1 MTITFLENYKPH
13 NHADIFTAPHQPAG
27 QTVIQNNSEVVGAVV
42 SSIFKISK
50 DQIFSPG
57 RGKASVAFAR
67 QIAMYLTHIT
77 CGHSY
82 TDIGCFFGR
91 DRTTVS
97 HACQLIEDKRE
108 DPEIDW
114 SLDLMEHSILSL
126 INHFNEWNG

>member
-1 MTITFLENYKPH
+1 MTISYTETLDARPH
-13 NHADIFTAPHQPAG
+13 CERASALT
-27 QTVIQNNSEVVGAVV
+27 QTVETSPLKLNSEVVGVVV

-50 DQIFSPG
+50 DQIFSPE

-67 QIAMYLTHIT
+67 QTAMYLTHIT

-97 HACQLIEDKRE
+97 HACQLIEDRRE
-108 DPEIDW
+108 DPDIDW

-126 INHFNEWNG
+126 INHFNKWNG

>member
-1 MTITFLENYKPH
+1 MTISYTETLDAPPH
-13 NHADIFTAPHQPAG
+13 CERAIALTQPAE
-27 QTVIQNNSEVVGAVV
+27 TTHLKLNSEVVGAVV
-42 SSIFKISK
+42 SSIFQISK
-50 DQIFSPG
+50 DQIFSPE

-67 QIAMYLTHIT
+67 QTAMYLTHIT

-108 DPEIDW
+108 DPDIDW

-126 INHFNEWNG
+126 INHFDQWDG

>member
-1 MTITFLENYKPH
+1 MTFSYTEINDVTND
-13 NHADIFTAPHQPAG
+13 ADQLAAPPQLPDP
-27 QTVIQNNSEVVGAVV
+27 TPLKINSEVVGAVV

-50 DQIFSPG
+50 DQIFSPE

-67 QIAMYLTHIT
+67 QTAMYLTHIT

-108 DPEIDW
+108 DPDIDW

-126 INHFNEWNG
+126 INHFHEWNG

>member
-1 MTITFLENYKPH
+1 MTVSFTENFELPTCADQPSAHTRTAH
-13 NHADIFTAPHQPAG
+13 NIPLR
-27 QTVIQNNSEVVGAVV
+27 INSEVVGAVV
-42 SSIFKISK
+42 SSIFQISK
-50 DQIFSPG
+50 DQIFSPQ

-108 DPEIDW
+108 DPDIDW
-114 SLDLMEHSILSL
+114 SLDLTEHSILSL
-126 INHFNEWNG
+126 INHFQEWNG

>member
-1 MTITFLENYKPH
+1 MTMSYTEILDALPYGDRPITLTPTTNVTPLKL
-13 NHADIFTAPHQPAG
+13 
-27 QTVIQNNSEVVGAVV
+27 NSEVVGAVV
-42 SSIFKISK
+42 SSIFQISK
-50 DQIFSPG
+50 DQIFSPQ

-67 QIAMYLTHIT
+67 QTAMYLTHIT

-108 DPEIDW
+108 DPDIDW

-126 INHFNEWNG
+126 INHFDEWNG

>member
-1 MTITFLENYKPH
+1 MTYLDTYKKRGEAPTFSPS
-13 NHADIFTAPHQPAG
+13 APFDPSDHLHLD
-27 QTVIQNNSEVVGAVV
+27 SEIIGTVV
-42 SSIFKISK
+42 SSIFQVSK
-50 DQIFSPG
+50 EQIYSPY

-82 TDIGCFFGR
+82 TEIGLSFGR

-114 SLDLMEHSILSL
+114 SLDLMERSALAL
-126 INHFNEWNG
+126 INQFQKWNG